1 MFIFQPG
8 VSYNICNLQYRVGS
22 LWDLFFHVFNFQL
35 NVAYKICNLQFI
47 DRKLQDSIF
56 YVFIFQLGVS
66 YKICNL
72 QFRVGKLWDLFFPWF
87 YLPTTGVDAA
97 QGGER
102 VSELQTKSNGAFVN
116 LCEVKSHSCACSRT
130 KTKKRQTKQ

>member
-1 MFIFQPG
+1 MCLSSNRVFLTIF
-8 VSYNICNLQYRVGS
+8 VICNIELEAFEIY
-22 LWDLFFHVFNFQL
+22 FFHVFNFQL
-35 NVAYKICNLQFI
+35 NVAYKMCNLQFI

-56 YVFIFQLGVS
+56 YVFIFQLGV
-66 YKICNL
+66 CNL
-72 QFRVGKLWDLFFPWF
+72 QFRVGKLWDLFFHWF